1 MMTNE
6 QTQVERQVVFARY
19 EASQAFLV
27 PKGINLEDSDQVKEH
42 WIKWDCL
49 YIELNKGH
57 MEEWVATYYKKG
69 DKLVNIED
77 GIIGA
82 RQKYIAD
89 IDVKEPCEMTI
100 DIAEDYNILDSDDEE
115 VEEEEEE
122 EVEN

>member
-6 QTQVERQVVFARY
+6 QTQVERQAVFARY
-19 EASQAFLV
+19 DVSQKFKV
-27 PKGINLEDSDQVKEH
+27 PKGINLKDSDQVEEY
-42 WIKWDCL
+42 WIRYDCL